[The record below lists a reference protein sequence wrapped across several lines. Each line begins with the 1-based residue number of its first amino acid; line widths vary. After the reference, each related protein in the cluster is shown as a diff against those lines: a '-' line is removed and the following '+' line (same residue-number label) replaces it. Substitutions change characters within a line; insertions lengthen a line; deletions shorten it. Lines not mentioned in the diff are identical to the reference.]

1 MRAIKHTFTRT
12 NITLRAGDGRDFKV
26 VHGEIYEVV
35 HGEGFIAETKVV
47 VREDVVFVARQ
58 LTLAVEI

>member
-1 MRAIKHTFTRT
+1 MSAIKHTFQSEIVLRT
-12 NITLRAGDGRDFKV
+12 ENGRDFKV
-26 VHGEIYEVV
+26 VRGEIYEVV
-35 HGEGFIAETKVV
+35 QGEGFVATTKVV